1 MQTPVGLSGRGT
13 GDDLCH
19 HRPKLRSHLREIHG
33 VHADAAL
40 GHDNNIRARG
50 EIMLMDSK
58 KFPNQSLDPITPHGL
73 AYLSAHRQPET
84 PACSGVF
91 PREDKECEAL

>member
-1 MQTPVGLSGRGT
+1 MQTPVGLSGRGA
-13 GDDLCH
+13 GGDLCH
-19 HRPKLRSHLREIHG
+19 HRPKLRRHLREIHG

-40 GHDNNIRARG
+40 GHDNNVRAHD
-50 EIMLMDSK
+50 EIVLMETE
-58 KFPNQSLDPITPHGL
+58 KFPNQSFDPIALHGL

-91 PREDKECEAL
+91 PRKNKEGETL